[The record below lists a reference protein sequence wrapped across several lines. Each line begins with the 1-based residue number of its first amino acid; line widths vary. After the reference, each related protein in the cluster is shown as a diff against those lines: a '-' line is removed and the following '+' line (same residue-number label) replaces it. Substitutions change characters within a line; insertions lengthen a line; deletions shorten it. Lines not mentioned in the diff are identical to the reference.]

1 MIARVRRHTAIGNGV
16 DPHGLHVFIPGALA
30 GGFLISLG
38 LLVGDAVRKMRGD
51 TAIERRVIHTGA
63 AVAAEVHSGAGASV
77 RTESGLRP
85 RWVYGFVATASFGL
99 VLLVIPGATWN
110 YVNPG
115 GYISDIAWIW
125 AVSMV
130 VVVGFAAL
138 GHQTI
143 RLAPEW
149 LPPIFGILGLGAA
162 LRFLLGN
169 ESPALRTT
177 LVVVA
182 LLVGAIG
189 VAATWRLRHLAGVVS
204 VPPSVRPLLART
216 PLSRPQ

>member
-1 MIARVRRHTAIGNGV
+1 MIARARRHTAIGDGV
-16 DPHGLHVFIPGALA
+16 DPYGLHVFIPGALA

-38 LLVGDAVRKMRGD
+38 LLVGDGIRKVRGD
-51 TAIERRVIHTGA
+51 AAIERRVTHTGA
-63 AVAAEVHSGAGASV
+63 AVADEVRSGAGASR

-85 RWVYGFVATASFGL
+85 RWVYGSVATASFGL

-115 GYISDIAWIW
+115 GYISDISWIW

-130 VVVGFAAL
+130 LVLGFAAL
-138 GHQTI
+138 GYQTI

-149 LPPIFGILGLGAA
+149 LPSIIGILGLGVA

-177 LVVVA
+177 LVVVG
-182 LLVGAIG
+182 LVGGAIG
-189 VAATWRLRHLAGVVS
+189 VAVTWRLRRLAGVVS

-216 PLSRPQ
+216 PLSSPR